1 MKIDKVKL
9 KSTASRSLT
18 SVGVSAAAVVIAL
31 AVGMLL
37 VVAMQKDPAKAFTSM
52 VNGAFGPGYFTET
65 LVKMTPLLLTGISF
79 ALCNRCGLTNLGME
93 GQMYIGALFATLVG
107 AYINGLPWYI
117 HVPLCLIAGF
127 IGGGLWCLITGLL
140 KVFCGASEIIT
151 TVMLNWIAQFLIEY
165 LINGPMIATPG
176 GNPQTKNVLASARL
190 GTLIQGSR
198 LNWGFVI
205 AIGCV
210 VLFWLFISRSKK
222 GYEVRVS
229 GMNATA
235 ALYSGINIKKNIL
248 LVTFLAGGA
257 AGLAGCIEILGVQK
271 CIQSAFASGYGFDGI
286 AVSLIGQN
294 SPVGIVFGALL
305 FGAFRAG
312 GNNMMRKA
320 QVPDSI
326 VSVIQA
332 LVIIMVIGSQMVL
345 EIMNEQKLRKQ
356 ARKEA

>member
-1 MKIDKVKL
+1 M
-9 KSTASRSLT
+9 
-18 SVGVSAAAVVIAL
+18 
-31 AVGMLL
+31 
-37 VVAMQKDPAKAFTSM
+37 
-52 VNGAFGPGYFTET
+52 TE
-65 LVKMTPLLLTGISF
+65 
-79 ALCNRCGLTNLGME
+79 
-93 GQMYIGALFATLVG
+93 
-107 AYINGLPWYI
+107 
-117 HVPLCLIAGF
+117 
-127 IGGGLWCLITGLL
+127 
-140 KVFCGASEIIT
+140 
-151 TVMLNWIAQFLIEY
+151 
-165 LINGPMIATPG
+165 
-176 GNPQTKNVLASARL
+176 
-190 GTLIQGSR
+190 
-198 LNWGFVI
+198 
-205 AIGCV
+205 
-210 VLFWLFISRSKK
+210 
-222 GYEVRVS
+222 
-229 GMNATA
+229 
-235 ALYSGINIKKNIL
+235 KKNIL

>member
-1 MKIDKVKL
+1 MNIDKVKL
-9 KSTASRSLT
+9 KSTVNRSLT
-18 SVGVSAAAVVIAL
+18 SVGVSLAAVVIAL
-31 AVGMLL
+31 IVGMLL
-37 VVAMQKDPAKAFTSM
+37 VVAMKKDPMKAFTSM
-52 VNGAFGPGYFTET
+52 VNGAFGADYFTET

-93 GQMYIGALFATLVG
+93 GQMYIGALFATIVG
-107 AYINGLPWYI
+107 VYVSGLPWFI

-127 IGGGLWCLITGLL
+127 IGGGLWCLITGIL
-140 KVFCGASEIIT
+140 KVYCGASEIIT
-151 TVMLNWIAQFLIEY
+151 TVMLNSVASYLIDY

-190 GTLIQGSR
+190 GNLIKGTR

-205 AIGCV
+205 AIAFV

-229 GMNATA
+229 GLNSSA
-235 ALYSGINIKKNIL
+235 ALYSGINIKRNIL

-257 AGLAGCIEILGVQK
+257 AGLAGCIEITGIQK
-271 CIQSAFASGYGFDGI
+271 CIQSAFASGYGYDGI
-286 AVSLIGQN
+286 AVALIGQN
-294 SPVGIVFGALL
+294 SPAGVVFGALL

-332 LVIIMVIGSQMVL
+332 LVIIMVIASQMLL
-345 EIMNEQKLRKQ
+345 EIMNERKLKKQ